1 MTSAEFL
8 AVVLPSEG
16 FGLYCAV
23 ELTKKKEHV
32 YADKIDDLIPTIE
45 QWHANNYDVFYG
57 VATFDKKRGA
67 EEAQYL

>member
-32 YADKIDDLIPTIE
+32 YAAKIEELIPTIE
-45 QWHANNYDVFYG
+45 QWHANNYDIFM
-57 VATFDKKRGA
+57 A
-67 EEAQYL
+67 

>member
-32 YADKIDDLIPTIE
+32 YAAKIEELIPTIE

-57 VATFDKKRGA
+57 QLPSTRSAALKKRST
-67 EEAQYL
+67 